1 MEKKITTNQASL
13 ILVIFTVS
21 LKLSVLPALT
31 CDYAA
36 RSAYVVS
43 FLALLVDFL
52 FTIAVIVIIKKIPE
66 KSFFELIKTTVS
78 KPIAII
84 IYVFLFFYFFL
95 KLIIA
100 LLELHDYYL
109 VTLFEK
115 LDPIYFIIT
124 LAFLMLF
131 LLNKNFRTIGRLIEV
146 CFWPLAIGIA
156 FTLIYPVGDLEIVNL
171 LPIFEDG
178 FYSVYHGLFR
188 TTVAYGD
195 FMIFFMLMGKISYSK
210 KPIKKILLYFSN
222 IMFFIFNFYVI
233 FVGTFEAT
241 SVNQSLAL
249 AELPLHNPSP
259 TTIGRLEWLT
269 IIMWTAI
276 LLIQMAIIGNCCCNC
291 IQEIFGVSDKKY
303 SVFVVVGLMIVA
315 YIPSYLK
322 LDNLVQMLTTGLS
335 ATIISIFQLL
345 CITLLYVCYFIN
357 KKKNKPAFNKN
368 IKKQRTG
375 GKYEKIN
382 EKVAS

>member
-13 ILVIFTVS
+13 LLVIFTVS

-31 CDYAA
+31 CDYAG
-36 RSAYVVS
+36 RSAYIVS

-52 FTIAVIVIIKKIPE
+52 FTIAVIVIIRKIPE

-84 IYVFLFFYFFL
+84 IYIFLFFYFFL
-95 KLIIA
+95 KLVIA

-131 LLNKNFRTIGRLIEV
+131 LFNKNFRTIGRLIEV

-156 FTLIYPVGDLEIVNL
+156 FTLIYPIGDLEIVNL

-178 FYSVYHGLFR
+178 LYPIYHGLFR
-188 TTVAYGD
+188 TTAGYGD
-195 FMIFFMLMGKISYSK
+195 FMILFVLMGKISYSK

-222 IMFFIFNFYVI
+222 IMFFILNFYVI

-291 IQEIFGVSDKKY
+291 IKEILGVSDKKY
-303 SVFVVVGLMIVA
+303 SVFATVGLLIVA

-322 LDNLVQMLTTGLS
+322 LDNLVQMLTTEIS
-335 ATIISIFQLL
+335 AIIFSIFQVL
-345 CITLLYVCYFIN
+345 CIVLLYICYFIN

-375 GKYEKIN
+375 GRYEKFNKKI
-382 EKVAS
+382 AS

>member
-31 CDYAA
+31 CDYAGK
-36 RSAYVVS
+36 SAYVVS
-43 FLALLVDFL
+43 FLALFVDFL
-52 FTIAVIVIIKKIPE
+52 FTLSIILIIRKIPE
-66 KSFFELIKTTVS
+66 KSFFELVKSTVS
-78 KPIAII
+78 KPVAII
-84 IYVFLFFYFFL
+84 IYIFLFFYFFS
-95 KLIIA
+95 KLIIT

-109 VTLFEK
+109 VTIFEK
-115 LDPIYFIIT
+115 IDPIYFIIT

-156 FTLIYPVGDLEIVNL
+156 FTLIYPIEDLELVNL
-171 LPIFEDG
+171 FPIFEDG
-178 FYSVYHGLFR
+178 FYPIYHGLFR

-195 FMIFFMLMGKISYSK
+195 FMILFMLMGKISYSK
-210 KPIKKILLYFSN
+210 KPVKKILLYFSN
-222 IMFFIFNFYVI
+222 IMFFILNFYII

-303 SVFVVVGLMIVA
+303 SAYVTVALLIVA

-322 LDNLVQMLTTGLS
+322 LDNCVQMLTDGIS
-335 ATIISIFQLL
+335 VTIISIFQVL
-345 CITLLYVCYFIN
+345 CIALLYICYFANKKKTNPVFSKTKQTSRRQYESIN
-357 KKKNKPAFNKN
+357 KK
-368 IKKQRTG
+368 I
-375 GKYEKIN
+375 I
-382 EKVAS
+382 S